1 MKLHRTPTWLK
12 NGKVMRNRVYGT
24 APRTIRQSD
33 QYGGEMAIQTA
44 EKFTLDQN
52 HRCNRGKQGGQD
64 MRLVI
69 IRQLATDSQSNQVL
83 YKEPAY
89 LICTSVKL
97 PVEKLLQA
105 YLWRWGI
112 EVNFRDQKTLLG
124 CGQAQV
130 RKEIPCGKFHNLSHA
145 VYSMLLLAS
154 SQAR

>member
-1 MKLHRTPTWLK
+1 M
-12 NGKVMRNRVYGT
+12 
-24 APRTIRQSD
+24 
-33 QYGGEMAIQTA
+33 
-44 EKFTLDQN
+44 
-52 HRCNRGKQGGQD
+52 
-64 MRLVI
+64 
-69 IRQLATDSQSNQVL
+69 ATDSQSNRN
-83 YKEPAY
+83 YCKEPAY

-130 RKEIPCGKFHNLSHA
+130 RKEIPCSKVPQFVTA

-154 SQAR
+154 SQAKIIDLPRPKWYTKLKTQRTTTQDLLNQFKAIKWTDSIKINFSDFVMMENKQRSAKNNPIHSLSSLFYTRN